1 MNQQLIYNEL
11 EKEKESR
18 IKIIDEYLYNQC
30 EILRR
35 YYHCFPKKLTPD
47 SNYTAVIVEP
57 RSDYKSL
64 EAVCRNVMY
73 FLPQNW
79 NLVVYSY
86 DEELLK
92 TRLTDMEYIFY
103 KTEKPSLNA
112 QEYSKL
118 LMSSEFW
125 NSIPGD
131 NIIIFQTDSYITRR
145 FTEDYISQL
154 TRYPFIGALYL
165 ITNYDSP
172 LELNICSVDGNKK
185 FSMSGGFS
193 FRNKKA
199 MLNCI
204 ENVSLNDVI
213 NYRISHNLDVRL
225 LNIYYED
232 FYFENALYII
242 GYEFPPDSVCS
253 DFSCQ
258 VKYDMKKTHSFHG
271 IYRYYV
277 NKNIS
282 FMLTPSLL
290 DMNDEIDVK
299 IKNEYIYKYIYK

>member
-1 MNQQLIYNEL
+1 MSLTLQSICNES
-11 EKEKESR
+11 EKESR
-18 IKIIDEYLYNQC
+18 KKIIDEYLDHQC
-30 EILRR
+30 KILRR
-35 YYHCFPKKLTPD
+35 YYQYFPKKITPD
-47 SNYTAVIVEP
+47 SNYTAVLVEP

-86 DEELLK
+86 DKELIK

-103 KTEKPSLNA
+103 KTEKPSLNSE
-112 QEYSKL
+112 EYSKL
-118 LMSSEFW
+118 LMSSVFW

-145 FTEDYISQL
+145 FTEGYISQL
-154 TRYPFIGALYL
+154 TRYPFIGALYS
-165 ITNYDSP
+165 ISIGNSDP
-172 LELNICSVDGNKK
+172 ELNVCSIDGHKK

-204 ENVSLNDVI
+204 ENVSLDDVI
-213 NYRISHNLDVRL
+213 NYRKSHNLVVNL
-225 LNIYYED
+225 FNIYYED

-242 GYEFPPDSVCS
+242 GYEFPTDSVCS
-253 DFSCQ
+253 EFSCQ
-258 VKYDMKKTHSFHG
+258 VKYDTTNTHSFHG
-271 IYRYYV
+271 IYRDYV
-277 NKNIS
+277 HQFIIY
-282 FMLTPSLL
+282 MLVPSLL

-299 IKNEYIYKYIYK
+299 IKSEYK